1 MGKLKLS
8 RKAFNRYNSG
18 NNANLGYSLG
28 LTYYDDQYLAL
39 TDDSIFQYDFGGDAV
54 SEITGGTPALNSDLQ
69 VIYGLAYFTED
80 ANLSSFNGSTVTSSL
95 YSLTTGVP
103 HPMTVFDSFTTFKLA
118 IGDGNLVH
126 LLNSSH
132 ADSGT
137 DLVLPAQYQ
146 VTSLTYR
153 NGYLYIGTKNLNGGE
168 AKVFVWDGNSA
179 NANFEIPVGAT
190 QIYSIIPYK
199 TSVAFITNKGQL
211 FAVSGNSP
219 VELAILPVASHSDAI
234 WDDGTAAQ
242 YDRSYLLEQKV
253 LSVENVPA
261 YPGSVTKPNVVI
273 YSSVLL
279 AIPTQL
285 LAPVPSPTAGE

>member
-1 MGKLKLS
+1 MKIPSNNQWTQLNDGDIHGILHETQNLTFDKKGKLKLS

-126 LLNSSH
+126 
-132 ADSGT
+132 
-137 DLVLPAQYQ
+137 
-146 VTSLTYR
+146 
-153 NGYLYIGTKNLNGGE
+153 
-168 AKVFVWDGNSA
+168 
-179 NANFEIPVGAT
+179 
-190 QIYSIIPYK
+190 
-199 TSVAFITNKGQL
+199 
-211 FAVSGNSP
+211 
-219 VELAILPVASHSDAI
+219 
-234 WDDGTAAQ
+234 
-242 YDRSYLLEQKV
+242 
-253 LSVENVPA
+253 VPA
-261 YPGSVTKPNVVI
+261 PSKE
-273 YSSVLL
+273 SD
-279 AIPTQL
+279 Q
-285 LAPVPSPTAGE
+285 PVFHG